1 MLSEHALYG
10 GHRDVMAFGDLAQ
23 ALAKLAA
30 TYDRGMIELQRIAAD
45 MLTFEAG
52 APHAGAYNIGSTLG
66 L

>member
-1 MLSEHALYG
+1 
-10 GHRDVMAFGDLAQ
+10 
-23 ALAKLAA
+23 
-30 TYDRGMIELQRIAAD
+30 MIELQRIAAD